1 MWRTPMI
8 TSTTRLPINADSN
21 VAQFAASMRN
31 LQAHRR
37 EFDRIAGGFRIEDGS
52 MVDKCLANAEY
63 VLSGHEGVIPQSGMG
78 AVMPEDMPGNPKHL
92 GGPAGP
98 SVGVG
103 VAMDPA
109 KIPAGTVIYTRHLP
123 HGAGGGGRGPAAPNP
138 NQRRMVYNGCVITY
152 DIRHV
157 KD

>member
-1 MWRTPMI
+1 
-8 TSTTRLPINADSN
+8 
-21 VAQFAASMRN
+21 
-31 LQAHRR
+31 
-37 EFDRIAGGFRIEDGS
+37 
-52 MVDKCLANAEY
+52 MVDKCLADAEY
-63 VLSGHEGVIPQSGMG
+63 ILSGHEGVIPQSGMG

-103 VAMDPA
+103 VAMDSA

-123 HGAGGGGRGPAAPNP
+123 HNAGGGGRGPAAPNP